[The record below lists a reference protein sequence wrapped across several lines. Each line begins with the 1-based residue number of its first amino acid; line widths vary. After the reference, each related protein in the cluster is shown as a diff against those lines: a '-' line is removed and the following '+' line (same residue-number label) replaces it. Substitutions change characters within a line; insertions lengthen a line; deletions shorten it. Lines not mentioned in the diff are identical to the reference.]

1 MAVPTGRYRFTGRE
15 FESITGFQYHRARY
29 YDPSTGRWTS
39 QDPLGLTA
47 DINPYR
53 YAGNSPVNAVDR
65 NGMFFHGVVGD
76 FFEDIYQK
84 AVGISRGEF
93 NPNFVRGLQVIGGRA
108 EDIRQ
113 KAVGISR
120 GEFNP
125 DFIRGLQV
133 INKRVVQPVVETA
146 SIYAQAIQ
154 EVDYPEALREG
165 FILEADI
172 FMFGQHEGVHREA
185 QRIIAAN
192 PERVYSQHLAAFAR
206 EVFIAYAAYGLSK
219 YLQNLREPFLLGG
232 LSRKGLFG
240 YRAAQTALVGLQFR
254 EAWQAGESF
263 GQAYLDIRQG
273 NSGMAA
279 LNLALGGLGVFGAGS
294 GIRPTASFVEDVG
307 RSLGGAFRRTGRGF
321 TQRARAAIDRLRSWR
336 QTKASRRAA
345 ESELRLVDRGNVVRN
360 ADPLTDAQIAELRT
374 MAGQLGL
381 RPDDIQ
387 FVRGPSAYLDLA
399 DKVLI
404 GPNVYPSAAGSSSR
418 SVLGRLT
425 PRAVIAHEGG
435 HLLTS
440 RAGKALQGG
449 SLLDEVQASLV
460 ARQMRGLSNV
470 EGYQLLR
477 DAVERARSQGQ
488 RVRDLL
494 PQLPYFAE

>member
-1 MAVPTGRYRFTGRE
+1 MAVPSGRYRFTGRE

-29 YDPSTGRWTS
+29 YDPGTGRWIS
-39 QDPLGLTA
+39 QDPAEA

-240 YRAAQTALVGLQFR
+240 YRAAQTALVGLQFG

-263 GQAYLDIRQG
+263 GQAYVDVRQG
-273 NSGMAA
+273 NYGMAA
-279 LNLALGGLGVFGAGS
+279 LNLTLGGLGVFGAGS

-307 RSLGGAFRRTGRGF
+307 RSLGGAFRRTGQLAGQLRRGF

-336 QTKASRRAA
+336 QGP
-345 ESELRLVDRGNVVRN
+345 RGGGPAR
-360 ADPLTDAQIAELRT
+360 
-374 MAGQLGL
+374 GGL
-381 RPDDIQ
+381 RQEAFD
-387 FVRGPSAYLDLA
+387 
-399 DKVLI
+399 
-404 GPNVYPSAAGSSSR
+404 R
-418 SVLGRLT
+418 SGRL
-425 PRAVIAHEGG
+425 PN
-435 HLLTS
+435 
-440 RAGKALQGG
+440 K
-449 SLLDEVQASLV
+449 
-460 ARQMRGLSNV
+460 
-470 EGYQLLR
+470 
-477 DAVERARSQGQ
+477 
-488 RVRDLL
+488 VR
-494 PQLPYFAE
+494 